1 MVHSWT
7 PLTVEAEKEDGEDD
21 GGRDQRDDESLR
33 YFFEDGHDVEARFL
47 IECDVAA
54 FGSS

>member
-47 IECDVAA
+47 FECDVAA